1 MTATHETTPQPP
13 THLKQGSFNWIVLA
27 GLGVSFVIS
36 GDFAGWQFGL
46 GSGGWGGLFC
56 ALLIVAILYMSMCL
70 ALAELSAALPSAGGG
85 HLFAQVAVGDF
96 AGFMTAIAILLE
108 YVLAPAA
115 IATFISSY
123 VESLHIPGVPAGW
136 PIYLFCYIAVVVVHL
151 AGAGEALKAMC
162 AVTIIAVAALVL
174 YTVVMAPHVHIS
186 AFTDGWSGATESHNP
201 PGTSDHISLF
211 DGGLAGIWATIP
223 FAMWFFLAI
232 EGVPMAAEEAK
243 DPARSVPKAIV
254 VAMMILLVA
263 AITMMVVGPGAAGTG
278 VVAESGNP
286 LVAALEHVGANH
298 TVVVAINYA
307 ALLGLVA
314 SFFSIIYGYSRLTFS
329 LSRAGLLPAF
339 LSTTN
344 RRGAPTWALIVPA
357 CVGFAL
363 TLVAD
368 GDALMS
374 VAVFGAVV
382 SYALMMVAHIVLRV
396 RRPELPRPY
405 RTLGGIAT
413 SGVALVLS
421 LGAVVAT
428 FMNAPMLAGC
438 ALGVMALAAVGYAAW
453 GPKTSPV
460 DIAQERA
467 ARQRAGRERNLKA
480 RDLAVPSPSP
490 RELETPTNTPRT
502 LTPLQAEEVY

>member
-1 MTATHETTPQPP
+1 
-13 THLKQGSFNWIVLA
+13 
-27 GLGVSFVIS
+27 
-36 GDFAGWQFGL
+36 
-46 GSGGWGGLFC
+46 
-56 ALLIVAILYMSMCL
+56 
-70 ALAELSAALPSAGGG
+70 
-85 HLFAQVAVGDF
+85 
-96 AGFMTAIAILLE
+96 
-108 YVLAPAA
+108 
-115 IATFISSY
+115 
-123 VESLHIPGVPAGW
+123 
-136 PIYLFCYIAVVVVHL
+136 
-151 AGAGEALKAMC
+151 
-162 AVTIIAVAALVL
+162 
-174 YTVVMAPHVHIS
+174 
-186 AFTDGWSGATESHNP
+186 
-201 PGTSDHISLF
+201 
-211 DGGLAGIWATIP
+211 
-223 FAMWFFLAI
+223 
-232 EGVPMAAEEAK
+232 MAAEEAK

-278 VVAESGNP
+278 VVAESDNP
-286 LVAALEHVGANH
+286 LVAALERVGANH
-298 TVVVAINYA
+298 AVVVAINYA

-405 RTLGGIAT
+405 RTPGGVVT

-428 FMNAPMLAGC
+428 FMNAPVLAGC
-438 ALGVMALAAVGYAAW
+438 ALGLMALAAVGYAVW
-453 GPKTSPV
+453 GRNTSPV

-467 ARQRAGRERNLKA
+467 ARKRAE
-480 RDLAVPSPSP
+480 RDLK
-490 RELETPTNTPRT
+490 EPTLTPRT
-502 LTPLQAEEVY
+502 TTALQAEEVR